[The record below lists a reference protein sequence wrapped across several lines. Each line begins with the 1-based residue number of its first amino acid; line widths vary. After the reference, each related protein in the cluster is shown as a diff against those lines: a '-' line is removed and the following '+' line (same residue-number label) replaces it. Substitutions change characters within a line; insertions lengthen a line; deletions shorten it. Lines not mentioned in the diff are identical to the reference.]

1 MNKQSH
7 QREVAQ
13 VPITWLIGSFA
24 CGPLILWVLKQL
36 QAAPMGAPDLSIA
49 DYIKPMSAVILD
61 AWPGVLAGLF
71 MACLLAIAVNI
82 RFAYQTRTQRF
93 AIFVACVVA
102 FMLGCLL
109 GLWLIW
115 ESVPV

>member
-1 MNKQSH
+1 MNKQPQ
-7 QREVAQ
+7 QREVAH
-13 VPITWLIGSFA
+13 VPVTWLIGSFA
-24 CGPLILWVLKQL
+24 CGPLIFWVLKHL
-36 QAAPMGAPDLSIA
+36 QAVPKGATGLSIA

-61 AWPGVLAGLF
+61 AWPGVLVGLV
-71 MACLLAIAVNI
+71 MAFLLAIAVSI

-93 AIFVACVVA
+93 AIFVACEVA

-115 ESVPV
+115 ESVPG